1 MFMVYWTAVE
11 DDRYTPHCQLFE
23 SSRMVDALAF
33 MEGLRKRRRD
43 GENLQFVSMS
53 SENPDHVGQMGVDTV
68 GADYNWK
75 KRRR

>member
-1 MFMVYWTAVE
+1 MFMVYWTVVE
-11 DDRYTPHCQLFE
+11 QDHCTPHCELFE

-53 SENPDHVGQMGVDTV
+53 SENPDVVGEMGVDTV